1 MTRTRL
7 ADSEGAGNLF
17 ARIRSDDLL
26 VHLPYESFVTSVEA
40 FVRAAAK
47 DPGVVGIKTT
57 VYRTSDDT
65 ALLPALIEAVERGK
79 QAVCLVE
86 LKARFD
92 ERRNIEWSQAM
103 EQAGVHVV
111 HGFRDLKIH
120 AKTTLVDPARGRR
133 AASVRAH
140 RHRQLQRRHRPP
152 LRGPWPLHRRR
163 GDHRRRR
170 RSLQPH
176 DGVRTAAAVP
186 EAARRHRSTCARA
199 SSTTSARLPTRPPR
213 ARRRGSG

>member
-1 MTRTRL
+1 
-7 ADSEGAGNLF
+7 
-17 ARIRSDDLL
+17 
-26 VHLPYESFVTSVEA
+26 FVTSVEA

-65 ALLPALIEAVERGK
+65 ALLPALIEAAERSK

-92 ERRNIEWSQAM
+92 ERRNIEWSRAM

-120 AKTTLVDPARGRR
+120 AKTTLVIPPERGVLRRYPRR
-133 AASVRAH
+133 AAAVAPPRAGVPAPLRPH
-140 RHRQLQRRHRPP
+140 RHRQLQRRHGPP
-152 LRGPWPLHRRR
+152 L
-163 GDHRRRR
+163 
-170 RSLQPH
+170 
-176 DGVRTAAAVP
+176 
-186 EAARRHRSTCARA
+186 
-199 SSTTSARLPTRPPR
+199 
-213 ARRRGSG
+213 